1 MPMDSVLCYVAYPV
15 WTSLD
20 RFYYRFSMLNDST
33 MLGTNDVTSSS
44 KITYVNLDNETVVGK
59 VEYAYLDEG
68 INHGALI
75 DACSCYI
82 DVNPKTKDIV
92 LSYRYTDVVE
102 FYNSAG
108 QLKYA
113 LQGPDNMDIVFKP
126 TATDMG
132 KTKNTKKTFVNT
144 YVTDKNVYLLYSG
157 CNRTDENWVYGSQIF
172 VYSWDGVPQK
182 CYLLDCP
189 IYTIYT
195 FVVVDESRHLMYSY
209 SMRTGELIKGNM

>member
-1 MPMDSVLCYVAYPV
+1 MNMY
-15 WTSLD
+15 SLILTNTQRSTVHKAD
-20 RFYYRFSMLNDST
+20 ACTFAQKYLLDEQGKRDCHLTLN
-33 MLGTNDVTSSS
+33 L
-44 KITYVNLDNETVVGK
+44 NETVVGK